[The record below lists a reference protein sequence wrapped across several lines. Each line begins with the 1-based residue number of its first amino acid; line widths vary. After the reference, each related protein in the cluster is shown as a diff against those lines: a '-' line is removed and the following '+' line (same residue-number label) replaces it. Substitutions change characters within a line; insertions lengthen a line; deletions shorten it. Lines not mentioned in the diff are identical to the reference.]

1 MKKRLLALALALML
15 VLTLLPSVAMA
26 KEESFA
32 DVRPADW
39 YYNAVC
45 FAAENGLMSGTGAG
59 FAPDAPT
66 TRAMLWTILARLD
79 GQTAKHTGPDWYAAA
94 QLWAVRNDISDGTE
108 PDGTIT
114 REQLAAMLYRFAQR
128 KGLVRAASPA
138 DLSAFTDAA
147 SVSAYAQE
155 AVQWAVA
162 NGLIAGMDGRLVP
175 QGSATRAQIAQILS
189 RMCEKWSLLPQ
200 SNAAILAGAGAFQQ
214 PEHKHTWSAAVQNSD
229 GTHTSS
235 CECGETMTKYCTL
248 VPQTGTESWS
258 CSVCGFT
265 VEGKKDAGVSTWEEL
280 KAAVEVGKSPI
291 YLANDL
297 ALEEPIEISVDTIIR
312 GEGHKLTFAGDTAT
326 AMIKMSKDKKNRN
339 KKITLADVVLDGENK
354 ENDGTAVII
363 RNVGDLEIL
372 NSEIRNF
379 HATQLVK
386 VTSDN
391 GYGFM
396 NVTIRNTR
404 IHDNTLTASE
414 WEDPNNWAVGQH
426 GSDYRATLFYFDH
439 INATF
444 ENVKVDHNTVSRKI
458 KNDPAGREN
467 IKTGSGYL
475 LYARWVTTYTL
486 RETVIEENEA
496 PTLFG
501 SYLSDEVHHMFES
514 GLIQNNKGQ
523 FDVYGDM
530 TVGEDMTI
538 ALGETYTF
546 WFTNSSGT
554 RTLTNNGTILAR
566 VAQHDWSKTKA
577 VYKGTGTVKELAEVS
592 FDIR

>member
-155 AVQWAVA
+155 AMQWAVA

-200 SNAAILAGAGAFQQ
+200 SNAAILAGAGVFQP
-214 PEHKHTWSAAVQNSD
+214 PEHKHTWSAAVPNSD

-235 CECGETMTKYCTL
+235 CECGETMTEYCTL
-248 VPQTGTESWS
+248 VPQKGTKSWS

-265 VEGKKDAGVSTWEEL
+265 VEGEDDAGVSTWDEL
-280 KAAVEVGKSPI
+280 EAAVEAGRSPI
-291 YLANDL
+291 YLAGDITAAGPIACGTNTVVHGGGHTLRFVKKDGVFQNALLNAQDKELTLTDL
-297 ALEEPIEISVDTIIR
+297 
-312 GEGHKLTFAGDTAT
+312 
-326 AMIKMSKDKKNRN
+326 
-339 KKITLADVVLDGENK
+339 VLDGTGCEHSSYLGVVNGETDSVLK
-354 ENDGTAVII
+354 
-363 RNVGDLEIL
+363 LE
-372 NSEIRNF
+372 
-379 HATQLVK
+379 
-386 VTSDN
+386 
-391 GYGFM
+391 
-396 NVTIRNTR
+396 NVTIQNFRANR
-404 IHDNTLTASE
+404 IIRSVSGRSVELTNVTIKNNTLYDANQPGLVWLVNTLDSKLKRVVITDNQAE
-414 WEDPNNWAVGQH
+414 KTNRAIAICLYGDNNVQTLYAEELEVKNNENFMH
-426 GSDYRATLFYFDH
+426 VLATYGCNHSDH
-439 INATF
+439 I
-444 ENVKVDHNTVSRKI
+444 
-458 KNDPAGREN
+458 
-467 IKTGSGYL
+467 
-475 LYARWVTTYTL
+475 TL
-486 RETVIEENEA
+486 
-496 PTLFG
+496 
-501 SYLSDEVHHMFES
+501 ES
-514 GLIQNNKGQ
+514 GMISDNMGTPANFFVACMLTIGEN
-523 FDVYGDM
+523 M
-530 TVGEDMTI
+530 TVKNNMIFNNDNDHGDPCV
-538 ALGETYTF
+538 
-546 WFTNSSGT
+546 
-554 RTLTNNGTILAR
+554 LTNNGTIIGDIAEI
-566 VAQHDWSKTKA
+566 DWAVSRGLPVYTGSGTHIGTKA
-577 VYKGTGTVKELAEVS
+577 NIEV
-592 FDIR
+592 R

>member
-15 VLTLLPSVAMA
+15 VLTLLPSMVMA

-45 FAAENGLMSGTGAG
+45 FAAENGLMSGTGTG

-66 TRAMLWTILARLD
+66 TRAMLWTILSRLD
-79 GQTAKHTGPDWYAAA
+79 GQTAKHTGADWYAAA

-128 KGLVRAASPA
+128 KGLVRAAAPA

-155 AVQWAVA
+155 AMQWAVA

-214 PEHKHTWSAAVQNSD
+214 PEHKHTWGAAAPNGD
-229 GTHTSS
+229 GTHTSI
-235 CECGETMTKYCTL
+235 CECGERMTEYCTL
-248 VPQTGTESWS
+248 VRQGETESWS

-265 VEGKKDAGVSTWEEL
+265 VKGTADAGVSTWKEL
-280 KAAVEVGKSPI
+280 KEAVEAGKSPI
-291 YLANDL
+291 YLAGDIAIEDAIRITTNTTFFGGGHTLTRAEGYTDGMFKEGKHYSDLTLNDL
-297 ALEEPIEISVDTIIR
+297 RLDGKNMETDLLEVAVVENNP
-312 GEGHKLTFAGDTAT
+312 GGKLTIKNCTIENFNAQQIIYSRWAANCTEHNGHPDPSTDRVCISDTVIRNNVLTTTAT
-326 AMIKMSKDKKNRN
+326 KNNNYDNKM
-339 KKITLADVVLDGENK
+339 A
-354 ENDGTAVII
+354 GTMFWVA
-363 RNVGDLEIL
+363 RSDLNL
-372 NSEIRNF
+372 
-379 HATQLVK
+379 K
-386 VTSDN
+386 
-391 GYGFM
+391 
-396 NVTIRNTR
+396 NVTITDNTMTSSTSGNWIR
-404 IHDNTLTASE
+404 GGGNLFFVKDNSTLTADELFVS
-414 WEDPNNWAVGQH
+414 NNKTLCLLNSWY
-426 GSDYRATLFYFDH
+426 SDNCHHHF
-439 INATF
+439 N
-444 ENVKVDHNTVSRKI
+444 
-458 KNDPAGREN
+458 
-467 IKTGSGYL
+467 SGYIKDC
-475 LYARWVTTYTL
+475 T
-486 RETVIEENEA
+486 
-496 PTLFG
+496 
-501 SYLSDEVHHMFES
+501 
-514 GLIQNNKGQ
+514 GQ
-523 FDVYGDM
+523 IDIYGDV
-530 TVGEDMTI
+530 TIGESMTI
-538 ALGETYTF
+538 ELAGNYTF

-577 VYKGTGTVKELAEVS
+577 VYKGTGTVKELAEGS
-592 FDIR
+592 FDIQ